1 MRVALALVFVVFS
14 SLVIAEKDHTVIV
27 ISMDGMTNDAW
38 ELKELKTF
46 QRIQNEGIRADYM
59 TPVYQSTTYP
69 GHVSMATGVYPDRHG
84 ILHNSFYDRE
94 SGFHSYPD
102 DANLIDSPP
111 IWVLA
116 EQEGITTGVY
126 FWVGS
131 ETQWNGWQAKYKYA
145 PFDANIKEEEKIDQV
160 IEWLG
165 MDEAIRPKLIMT
177 YWDGTDS
184 VGHIYGTDHEKIFD
198 QMVRQDQMLGLLFS
212 RLTEIDAWDY
222 VTLLL
227 VSDHGMIN
235 VNKYISLK
243 EVLDSIEINYILSPG
258 PAVAHIFID
267 DKAQRDDAFE
277 LLSKQDHIIAYRRE
291 NLPESFHMNH
301 PTRTGDL
308 IVTTEPPYMFNNN
321 PMDGPKG
328 MHGYDPDLSEMH
340 AIFGAVGAGV
350 RNERIGPI
358 HMTDVAPT
366 IAKLLGIKS
375 VNHMQG
381 RAIDLSPK
389 D

>member
-38 ELKELKTF
+38 DLKELKTF
-46 QRIQNEGIRADYM
+46 QRIQNEGIRAEYM

-102 DANLIDSPP
+102 DANLIDSAP

-160 IEWLG
+160 IEWLE

-184 VGHIYGTDHEKIFD
+184 VGHIYGTDHKKIFD

-243 EVLDSIEINYILSPG
+243 EVLDSIEIDYILSPG
-258 PAVAHIFID
+258 PAVAQIFID
-267 DKAQRDDAFE
+267 DKAQRDEALE
-277 LLSKQDHIIAYRRE
+277 LLSKQDHIIAYTRE
-291 NLPESFHMNH
+291 NIPESFHMNH

>member
-94 SGFHSYPD
+94 SGFHSYPN

-111 IWVLA
+111 VWVLA

-160 IEWLG
+160 IKWLE
-165 MDEAIRPKLIMT
+165 MEEAIRPKLIMT

-212 RLTEIDAWDY
+212 RLTEIDVWDY

-235 VNKYISLK
+235 VLSL
-243 EVLDSIEINYILSPG
+243 I
-258 PAVAHIFID
+258 HI
-267 DKAQRDDAFE
+267 
-277 LLSKQDHIIAYRRE
+277 
-291 NLPESFHMNH
+291 
-301 PTRTGDL
+301 
-308 IVTTEPPYMFNNN
+308 
-321 PMDGPKG
+321 
-328 MHGYDPDLSEMH
+328 
-340 AIFGAVGAGV
+340 
-350 RNERIGPI
+350 
-358 HMTDVAPT
+358 
-366 IAKLLGIKS
+366 
-375 VNHMQG
+375 
-381 RAIDLSPK
+381 
-389 D
+389 

>member
-1 MRVALALVFVVFS
+1 MRVALTIF
-14 SLVIAEKDHTVIV
+14 LVILSCVSHAEKDHTLIV

-38 ELKELKTF
+38 DITELDSF
-46 QRIQNEGIRADYM
+46 QRIQNEGIRAEFM
-59 TPVYQSTTYP
+59 KSVYQSTTYP
-69 GHVSMATGVYPDRHG
+69 GHVSMATGVHPNRHG
-84 ILHNSFYDRE
+84 ILHNSFYDRL

-102 DANLIDSPP
+102 DANLIDVPP

-116 EQEGITTGVY
+116 EQQGITTGIY

-145 PFDANIKEEEKIDQV
+145 PFDASIREEEKIDQV
-160 IEWLG
+160 IAWLE
-165 MDEAIRPKLIMT
+165 MDEDTRPNLIMT

-184 VGHIYGTDHEKIFD
+184 VGHIHGTKHKKIRE
-198 QMVRQDQMLGLLFS
+198 QMVRQDQMLGLLFA
-212 RLTEIDAWDY
+212 RLEEINAWDY

-227 VSDHGMIN
+227 VSDHGMID
-235 VNKYISLK
+235 VNEYISLK
-243 EVLDSIEINYILSPG
+243 SILDNLEIDYILSAG
-258 PAVAHIFID
+258 PAVAHVFIENED
-267 DKAQRDDAFE
+267 HRSQALN
-277 LLSKQDHIIAYRRE
+277 LLSDQDHMKVYDRS
-291 NLPESFHMNH
+291 NLPESFHMDH

-321 PMDGPKG
+321 PTDGPKG
-328 MHGYDPDLSEMH
+328 MHGYDPNLSEMN
-340 AIFGAVGAGV
+340 AIFGAIGFGV

-366 IAKLLGIKS
+366 IAKLLGIDS
-375 VNHMQG
+375 VDHMQG
-381 RAIDLSPK
+381 QPIDLSPK

>member
-1 MRVALALVFVVFS
+1 
-14 SLVIAEKDHTVIV
+14 
-27 ISMDGMTNDAW
+27 MDGLTNDAW
-38 ELKELKTF
+38 DIAELESF
-46 QRIQNEGIRADYM
+46 QRIQNEGIRAEFM

-69 GHVSMATGVYPDRHG
+69 GHVSMATGVHPDRHG

-102 DANLIDSPP
+102 DANLIDVPP
-111 IWVLA
+111 IWVIA
-116 EQEGITTGVY
+116 EQEGITTGIY

-160 IEWLG
+160 IAWLE
-165 MDEAIRPKLIMT
+165 MPEATRPKLIMT

-184 VGHIYGTDHEKIFD
+184 VGHIHGTKHKKIYD
-198 QMVRQDQMLGLLFS
+198 QMIRQDQMLGLLFS
-212 RLTEIDAWDY
+212 RLEEINAWDY

-227 VSDHGMIN
+227 VSDHGMID
-235 VNKYISLK
+235 VNQYISLK
-243 EVLDSIEINYILSPG
+243 SILDTLEIDYILSAG
-258 PAVAHIFID
+258 PAVAHVFID
-267 DKAQRDDAFE
+267 DKDHRSQALK
-277 LLSKQDHIIAYRRE
+277 LLSSQDHMAVYDRG
-291 NLPESFHMNH
+291 NLPKSFHMDH
-301 PTRTGDL
+301 PSRTGDI

-321 PMDGPKG
+321 PAGGPKG
-328 MHGYDPDLSEMH
+328 MHGYDPNLSEMH
-340 AIFGAVGAGV
+340 AIFGAIGFEV
-350 RNERIGPI
+350 RNEKIGPI

-375 VNHMQG
+375 IHHMQG
-381 RAIDLSPK
+381 KAIDLSPK

>member
-38 ELKELKTF
+38 DLKELKTF
-46 QRIQNEGIRADYM
+46 QRIQNEGIRAEYM

-116 EQEGITTGVY
+116 EQEGISTGVY

-160 IEWLG
+160 IEWLE
-165 MDEAIRPKLIMT
+165 MEEAIRPKLIMT

-243 EVLDSIEINYILSPG
+243 EVLDSIEIDYILSPG

-267 DKAQRDDAFE
+267 DKAQRDEALE